1 MNGTAVYLIA
11 FSSYY
16 KAAYAQETLMRY
28 KIRTSLRK
36 VPPGLLQSCGYGI
49 TLRTDGTEGLKQAL
63 RLLNEKDIRNQG
75 VFVVRKDQATTV
87 YDRIYL

>member
-16 KAAYAQETLMRY
+16 KAAYAQETLMGY

-36 VPPGLLQSCGYGI
+36 VPPGLLHSCGYGI
-49 TLRTDGTEGLKQAL
+49 TIRTDGTEGLKQAL
-63 RLLNEKDIRNQG
+63 RLLNERDIRNQG
-75 VFVVRKDQATTV
+75 VFAVGKEQGKAV